1 MRAIMVTYPI
11 YVAVIDKK
19 TGKAFVKQVDVPY
32 SKSPESYLNYYLED
46 IEYVE
51 WCDNYNYN
59 KILEIVETINSG
71 TSCLGKILRCK
82 QCGEYYYMSNSNI
95 YWYEKNK
102 MNLPKRCRSCRMKNR
117 ERRV

>member
-1 MRAIMVTYPI
+1 MITTYPI
-11 YVAVIDKK
+11 YVAAIDKK
-19 TGKAFVKQVDVPY
+19 TGKAFVKQVDIPDN
-32 SKSPESYLNYYLED
+32 KSPESYLNYYLD

-51 WCDNYNYN
+51 WSCDYDSMLNLVSFTNNDINYM
-59 KILEIVETINSG
+59 
-71 TSCLGKILRCK
+71 GKILRCK

-102 MNLPKRCRSCRMKNR
+102 MNLPKRCRSCRMRNK

>member
-1 MRAIMVTYPI
+1 MVTTYPI

-59 KILEIVETINSG
+59 KILEIVETINNG

-82 QCGEYYYMSNSNI
+82 QCGKYYYMSNSNI

>member
-1 MRAIMVTYPI
+1 MVTYPI
-11 YVAVIDKK
+11 YVAMIDKK

-32 SKSPESYLNYYLED
+32 SKSPENYLNYHLD

-51 WCDNYNYN
+51 WGCDYNRMLN
-59 KILEIVETINSG
+59 IVETINNG
-71 TSCLGKILRCK
+71 TRCLGKILRCK